1 MELAEAYEKIEDLD
15 LRLNLLRIQVES
27 MELTIQFLLDKVM
40 NTPEPYHVH
49 YGPGRPQIKG
59 REDTRPAED
68 CIDS

>member
-1 MELAEAYEKIEDLD
+1 MDEAYEKIEDLD

-27 MELTIQFLLDKVM
+27 MEMTIQFILEKIM

-59 REDTRPAED
+59 PGEDTRSAED
-68 CIDS
+68 CIE